1 MVLDEFLGGAGGLGH
16 RLEMVAFDFRM
27 AEGIAIV
34 LVMVALARR
43 RWAPWY
49 DAGVSPAGG

>member
-1 MVLDEFLGGAGGLGH
+1 
-16 RLEMVAFDFRM
+16 MVAFDFRM
-27 AEGIAIV
+27 AEALAIV
-34 LVMVALARR
+34 LVMVAVANLLLGMVALARR